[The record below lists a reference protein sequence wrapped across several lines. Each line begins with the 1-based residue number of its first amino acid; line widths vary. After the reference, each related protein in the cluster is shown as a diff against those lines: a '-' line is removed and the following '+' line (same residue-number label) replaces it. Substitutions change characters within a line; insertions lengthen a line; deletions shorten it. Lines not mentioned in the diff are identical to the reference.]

1 MLNKVKLEDTS
12 IISQNLNINA
22 EINRYNEQND
32 ASKVALPQEFISKKV
47 EEKERDYGVNDIAN
61 KIEGIEIELD
71 HSFEKEN
78 VEEIKQIKEPEIIEE
93 AKYVSL
99 NKRFEV
105 DEKIDS
111 GKMKAVKE
119 AVIKYQE
126 AKGSVVESL
135 RLKELIAMCNNYTKG
150 KIFKIGVAAKRLEE
164 VKAVRNAA
172 QIELINLQE
181 KEAALSENAKKEH
194 KKVLYQE
201 MNKNKKFY
209 AADIARMHKEEKKA
223 MGKDIFSKR
232 MQDIKSLVKAIRNE
246 YSGIKYEKA
255 EDLAIQCYK
264 RGITDVSKIDFAK
277 LDEQVSKKLKDKRA
291 KKVREKLQKAK
302 ALKEKRLREAE
313 KRALAEEKR
322 ETKRRKHQVVRNN
335 HNAVVAFFMNLIPLQ
350 VKNENLEYKLKMIDL
365 SETTSSKTYLEQKD
379 GVVYG
384 DPDEATFI

>member
-99 NKRFEV
+99 NRRFEV
-105 DEKIDS
+105 DEKVDS

-172 QIELINLQE
+172 QIELVNLQE
-181 KEAALSENAKKEH
+181 KEAALSEDAKKEH
-194 KKVLYQE
+194 KKALYQE

-223 MGKDIFSKR
+223 MGKDLFSKR
-232 MQDIKSLVKAIRNE
+232 MQDIKSLVKGIRNE

-264 RGITDVSKIDFAK
+264 KGITDVSKIDFVK

-291 KKVREKLQKAK
+291 KKVLEKQQKAK

-322 ETKRRKHQVVRNN
+322 ETKRRKHQVVRSN